1 MNRVPSYCAL
11 EGWRA
16 QYASPV
22 VETTVVGPQY
32 GTTTMLAI
40 QAQAAAVRGE
50 LPHPAV
56 HRPGHRNAHGQK
68 WAGMHNVPSQ
78 RLMCCLTTQS

>member
-1 MNRVPSYCAL
+1 MPGGGGACTEADCARI
-11 EGWRA
+11 GWRA

-40 QAQAAAVRGE
+40 LAQAAAVRGGYRIQQYIDLAIAMHMARSGLE
-50 LPHPAV
+50 CTMCLPS
-56 HRPGHRNAHGQK
+56 G
-68 WAGMHNVPSQ
+68 
-78 RLMCCLTTQS
+78 